1 MGRLFLVCRL
11 AARDVGRRRGEA
23 AMLVLVMMAAT
34 TALTLGLVL
43 HGATAQ
49 PYAAT
54 RAATAGPDVV
64 AVGDTTQDGVT
75 TPAALAALQSLKQ
88 APGVTDS
95 SGPYPVAIAVL
106 KFDGITGGAEVEGR
120 DATRALVDQPKVTQ
134 GSWVRPGGVVV
145 ERSFA
150 DALSVHVGDLLTL
163 NGRSFRVVGIAVTAA
178 LPPFPEIC
186 RVGCNLYYAQTTSD
200 NTGLMWLTRADVQS
214 LATPTAPLSYFMNLK
229 LADPAEAQRFAH
241 SHNFDSPS
249 PTAPFVTSWQSIS
262 QQDATLVKSEQ
273 LVMLVGSWLLAILA
287 VASVAVLVGGRM
299 AEQLRRV
306 GLLKAVGATPGLVA
320 AVLLAEYLAL
330 AVVAAVIGLVVGWSA
345 APLLTGPGAGL
356 LGTPGAPP
364 LTVVDVGV
372 VVLVAVAVAAVAAV
386 VPAFRSARTSTIRAL
401 ADTARPPRRRAHLVN
416 LSARLPVP
424 LLLAVRVAA
433 RRPRR
438 AVLNVLSIAVT
449 VSGVVAVAIA
459 HARLSGSHLVGSSGL
474 DNPRT
479 DRANEVLLVITV
491 MLIALA
497 AVNAVF
503 ITRATAQ
510 DSRHLSA
517 VTRALGATPD
527 QITAGL
533 SLAQVLPALAGALLG
548 IPGGIGLYASVKHG
562 GAMAYP
568 SIGWL
573 IAVVIGTLVVV
584 AGLTAVPARVAAR
597 RPVAE
602 ILQAESA

>member
-1 MGRLFLVCRL
+1 
-11 AARDVGRRRGEA
+11 
-23 AMLVLVMMAAT
+23 
-34 TALTLGLVL
+34 
-43 HGATAQ
+43 
-49 PYAAT
+49 
-54 RAATAGPDVV
+54 
-64 AVGDTTQDGVT
+64 
-75 TPAALAALQSLKQ
+75 
-88 APGVTDS
+88 
-95 SGPYPVAIAVL
+95 
-106 KFDGITGGAEVEGR
+106 
-120 DATRALVDQPKVTQ
+120 VTQ

-145 ERSFA
+145 ERSFT
-150 DALSVHVGDLLTL
+150 DALGVHVGDRITL
-163 NGRSFRVVGIAVTAA
+163 NGRSFRVAGVAVTAA
-178 LPPFPEIC
+178 LPPFPQIC
-186 RVGCNLYYAQTTSD
+186 RVGCNLYYPQTTSD

-214 LATPTAPLSYFMNLK
+214 LATPRAPLSYFMNLK
-229 LADPAEAQRFAH
+229 LADPAEAQTFAR
-241 SHNFDSPS
+241 SHNLDNPS
-249 PTAPFVTSWQSIS
+249 PTAPFLTSWQSIS

-330 AVVAAVIGLVVGWSA
+330 AIVAAVIGLVVGWWT

-372 VVLVAVAVAAVAAV
+372 VVLVAVAVAVVAAV

-401 ADTARPPRRRAHLVN
+401 ADTARPPRRRALLVN

-438 AVLNVLSIAVT
+438 VVLSALSIAVT
-449 VSGVVAVAIA
+449 VSGIVAVVLA
-459 HARLSGSHLVGSSGL
+459 HARLSASQLVGSSGL
-474 DNPRT
+474 NNPRT
-479 DRANEVLLVITV
+479 ERANEVLLVITV

-497 AVNAVF
+497 AVNAIF

-510 DSRHLSA
+510 DSRTVSA

-533 SLAQVLPALAGALLG
+533 SLAQVFPALAGALLG

-562 GAMAYP
+562 GTMAYP

-573 IAVVIGTLVVV
+573 IAVVVGTLVVV
-584 AGLTAVPARVAAR
+584 AGLTAVPARLAAR